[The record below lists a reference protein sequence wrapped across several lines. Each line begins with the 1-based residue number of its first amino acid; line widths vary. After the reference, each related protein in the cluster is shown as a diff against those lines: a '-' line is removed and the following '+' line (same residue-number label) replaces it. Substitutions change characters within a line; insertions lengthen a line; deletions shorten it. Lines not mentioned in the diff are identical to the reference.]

1 MICKN
6 LKTGKYYNYQF
17 IQGKELVKIDDN
29 DSYKIFIPYKEWCK
43 NYLIIDKWRNLNEW
57 DIKYNKEIENGKLSS
72 S

>member
-6 LKTGKYYNYQF
+6 LKTGKYFNYRFVRGEGLIELDDTQNPKLF
-17 IQGKELVKIDDN
+17 IQLFDW
-29 DSYKIFIPYKEWCK
+29 YK
-43 NYLIIDKWRNLNEW
+43 NYLVIDKWRNLNEW